1 MNSKEIKKM
10 WSIFDL
16 DPDSF
21 LELRAI
27 WPKRTGDMR
36 APITKHFRV
45 TRDSIEETKAI
56 FEKEALSLNTDGY
69 NVYIVMNPI
78 SSGFDRNKVAA
89 SDSDIKYRRLLLID
103 IDRKSDKENP
113 ANDAEIEEAQKMA
126 RKIMEALQV
135 KGWANPFLTMSG
147 NGCHIY
153 YKLDK
158 IPNSK
163 ETKNEI
169 AGLLKN
175 LATKFNSETM
185 EIDTS
190 VYNASRITKVPGTI
204 ARKGN
209 ESTERK
215 YRMAVVL

>member
-1 MNSKEIKKM
+1 MNPKEIKKM

-45 TRDSIEETKAI
+45 SQDSIEETKAI
-56 FEKEALSLNTDGY
+56 FEKEALSLNADGY

-78 SSGFDRNKVAA
+78 SSGFDRNKAA

-103 IDRKSDKENP
+103 IDRKNGKENP

-126 RKIMEALQV
+126 HRIVEALQG
-135 KGWANPFLTMSG
+135 KGWINPFLTMSG

-158 IPNSK
+158 IPNS
-163 ETKNEI
+163 EDTKNEI
-169 AGLLKN
+169 ARLLKN

-204 ARKGN
+204 ARKGT
-209 ESTERK
+209 ESADRK